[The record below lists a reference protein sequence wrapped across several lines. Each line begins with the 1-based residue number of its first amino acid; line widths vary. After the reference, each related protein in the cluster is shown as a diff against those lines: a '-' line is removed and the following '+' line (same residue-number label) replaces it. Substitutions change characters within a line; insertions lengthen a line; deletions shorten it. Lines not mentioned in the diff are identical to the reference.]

1 MTTTFDPAA
10 ISIAFTIARHKI
22 IDRWLRAK
30 AARQRA
36 AQVRRELQAYT
47 ERELADL
54 GLSRADIPGIAR
66 AAYDQ
71 A

>member
-1 MTTTFDPAA
+1 MTTS
-10 ISIAFTIARHKI
+10 SITAPMFGAFTTARRRLL
-22 IDRWLRAK
+22 DGWRRERQRRA
-30 AARQRA
+30 RA
-36 AQVRRELQAYT
+36 AQVRRELEAYT
-47 ERELADL
+47 DRELADL